1 VLSHAARTEPDMAEL
16 LDNVLQGRLAGMR
29 AFTTALHR
37 NGKLRDGMSSAT
49 AAATVW
55 ALTSAEMVLL
65 LTRRLGWS
73 ADQYIAWLERSL
85 VALLLPN

>member
-1 VLSHAARTEPDMAEL
+1 V
-16 LDNVLQGRLAGMR
+16 
-29 AFTTALHR
+29 
-37 NGKLRDGMSSAT
+37 SAT
-49 AAATVW
+49 RTSP

-65 LTRRLGWS
+65 LTRQLGWS